1 MLTKYQ
7 IAIFCDS
14 EFWHGK
20 DWQVL
25 KPKLLKGHN
34 PDFWV
39 KKIDRNRQRDNEVN
53 KKLLFMGWTVIRFW
67 GKRYIG

>member
-1 MLTKYQ
+1 M
-7 IAIFCDS
+7 
-14 EFWHGK
+14 
-20 DWQVL
+20 
-25 KPKLLKGHN
+25 KGHN

-67 GKRYIG
+67 GKDILDNVDECIKVIEETVFDSIMELEDEYDE